1 MWLIFLVHKMK
12 LKTNL
17 SRFFY
22 TNSPIFAVQ
31 NSIKMDSNHKLIFG
45 LKVRQLR
52 AERRLSFAEL
62 ALATGMSISY
72 LNEIEKGKKYPKDDK
87 IMLLATALGTT
98 AADLTSQQL
107 SKQLSPIGTL
117 LKSQFLNDLH
127 LEIYGIEPNKVV
139 AMLADAPSQV
149 GAFISTLMQLSRNH
163 SLQQEHFYF
172 ASLRSYQE
180 LHQNYFEELEQR
192 ADECIEEFSLA
203 QNGKNVST
211 IDLYAILQN
220 KYDYKINKTELQKH
234 PELAPLRS
242 YYKPETQV
250 LMLRDDLSEPQ
261 ERFVLAREIAYN
273 YLQIK
278 DRNLGS
284 LPIEVKSFDQV
295 LDNFKS
301 AYFAVAILLHR
312 DVLLADLRLF
322 FGQRT
327 WQPELLLLLLSKY
340 QASPEMLM
348 HRLTNLLP
356 HYFGLSQLFFLRF
369 STKKDENEFYMTKE
383 LHLSRLHQ
391 PHANQNSEHYCR
403 RWLSLTLLA
412 DLRTQQIEHNNQSH
426 IAAAQRSQYIDSD
439 GDEYLCFTIAK
450 TATPSPDLNVTVTI
464 GIQITPIS
472 QQRIKFLN
480 DPTITRRQ
488 VNQTCERCAL
498 SDCAE

>member
-1 MWLIFLVHKMK
+1 
-12 LKTNL
+12 
-17 SRFFY
+17 
-22 TNSPIFAVQ
+22 
-31 NSIKMDSNHKLIFG
+31 MDGNHKLIFG

-62 ALATGMSISY
+62 AVATGMSISY
-72 LNEIEKGKKYPKDDK
+72 LNEIEKGKKYPKEDK
-87 IMLLATALGTT
+87 IVLLAAALGTT
-98 AADLTSQQL
+98 VADLSSQQL
-107 SKQLSPIGTL
+107 SKQLSPIGAL

-139 AMLADAPSQV
+139 EMLADAPSQV

-163 SLQQEHFYF
+163 SVQQEHFYF

-180 LHQNYFEELEQR
+180 LHQNYFEELEHR
-192 ADECIEEFSLA
+192 ADECIVEFNLA
-203 QNGKNVST
+203 QNGKSAAT
-211 IDLYAILQN
+211 AELYAILTE
-220 KYDYKINKTELQKH
+220 KYGYKINKTELQRH
-234 PELAPLRS
+234 PELAALRS

-278 DRNLGS
+278 DRNLSS

-312 DVLLADLRLF
+312 DVLISDLRVF

-327 WQPELLLLLLSKY
+327 WQPELFLNFLSKY
-340 QASPEMLM
+340 QASPEMFM

-356 HYFGLSQLFFLRF
+356 RYFGLSQLFFLRF
-369 STKKDENEFYMTKE
+369 STKKDENKFFMTKE
-383 LHLSRLHQ
+383 LHLARLHQ
-391 PHANQNSEHYCR
+391 PHANQNNEHYCR
-403 RWLSLTLLA
+403 RWLSITLLA
-412 DLRTQQIEHNNQSH
+412 DLRKQQIEQHNDSH
-426 IAAAQRSQYIDSD
+426 IAAVQRSQYIDAD

-450 TATPSPDLNVTVTI
+450 TAAPSPDLNVTVTI

-480 DPTITRRQ
+480 DPLIPQRT

-498 SDCAE
+498 TDCAERAAPPRIEQQHQRKRDMIAVLKTL